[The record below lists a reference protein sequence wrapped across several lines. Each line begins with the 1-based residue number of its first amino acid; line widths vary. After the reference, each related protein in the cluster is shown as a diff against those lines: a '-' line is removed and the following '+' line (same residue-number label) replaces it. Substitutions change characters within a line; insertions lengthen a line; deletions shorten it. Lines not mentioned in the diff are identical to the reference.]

1 MPALQPLQGRSLGS
15 QTPPSCLIMSVRLF
29 VEFSPSPAL
38 PLAFSPIPLPFN
50 PHPTPRPPVP
60 GSGPLILGPRSS
72 ASLRALPAKHFPACA
87 RPTRAE
93 WLNLQP
99 VFLSYSTDVAQGLE
113 EKGPR
118 VTSLLW
124 GPLLG
129 AGWRGVRVCLS
140 WMLPILGKR

>member
-1 MPALQPLQGRSLGS
+1 M
-15 QTPPSCLIMSVRLF
+15 
-29 VEFSPSPAL
+29 SPAL
-38 PLAFSPIPLPFN
+38 PLAFSPISLPFS
-50 PHPTPRPPVP
+50 PHPAAP
-60 GSGPLILGPRSS
+60 GSGPLILGPRIS

-99 VFLSYSTDVAQGLE
+99 VFSSYSTDVAQGLE

-118 VTSLLW
+118 VTTLLW

-129 AGWRGVRVCLS
+129 AGWRGVRVCLLG
-140 WMLPILGKR
+140 MLLILGKR